1 MLRARIALS
10 CFSAVAA
17 SVLVASIVPA
27 AGETSA
33 IEWDDHTIETTANEA
48 TATEA
53 TAIEV
58 PAIEI
63 TAIEV
68 PASRMTLAALDPVAL
83 GAKEAEAERAP
94 DRLIPPTNDRIV
106 LSAEDTIVG
115 IASFYDDPQETAS
128 GEQYN
133 PNAFT
138 AAAQLEIRGKFGGVQ
153 YGRLYRPAY
162 GLGEYGGKKIIVR
175 FNDVGPLRPG
185 RKFDLSRAAMAY
197 FDSTL
202 DKGLLPDF
210 KMTPLPLGRAYPEGP
225 VTDLQLA
232 DLGIDDNAV
241 ATAYAA
247 VVEEPKPIHTNS
259 IAQPKPPAVQG
270 PEKVARPAQS
280 KPPSALRVSAKPV
293 KTAAVTPPKKIEPS
307 KAADQTSTVTPW
319 IKRVRNWI
327 ASPAAADQPAQR
339 GGAPDKRRVAQAR

>member
-58 PAIEI
+58 PAIET
-63 TAIEV
+63 TAIEA
-68 PASRMTLAALDPVAL
+68 PASSMTLAALDPVAL
-83 GAKEAEAERAP
+83 SAKEAEAERAP

-185 RKFDLSRAAMAY
+185 RKFDLSRAAMAH

-247 VVEEPKPIHTNS
+247 VVEEPKPIHTAS
-259 IAQPKPPAVQG
+259 IAQPKPPAVQ
-270 PEKVARPAQS
+270 VARPAQS

>member
-33 IEWDDHTIETTANEA
+33 IEWDDHTIETTA
-48 TATEA
+48 TEA

-58 PAIEI
+58 PAIET

-83 GAKEAEAERAP
+83 SAKETETERAP
-94 DRLIPPTNDRIV
+94 DRLILPTNDRIV
-106 LSAEDTIVG
+106 RSAEDTIVG

-162 GLGEYGGKKIIVR
+162 GLGEYRGKKIIVR

-185 RKFDLSRAAMAY
+185 RKFDLSRAAMVY

-232 DLGIDDNAV
+232 DLGIDDDAV

-247 VVEEPKPIHTNS
+247 VVEEPKPIHTAS
-259 IAQPKPPAVQG
+259 IAQPKPPAVQ
-270 PEKVARPAQS
+270 VARPAQS

-307 KAADQTSTVTPW
+307 KAAGQTPTVTP
-319 IKRVRNWI
+319 
-327 ASPAAADQPAQR
+327 
-339 GGAPDKRRVAQAR
+339 